1 MNVRQ
6 AAPTRQAAPVQQA
19 APDTTDVEA
28 CLDGNSSNKNFGGES
43 QLIVVGGTVFKAPVD
58 RERLC
63 NDLLNTGVTA
73 ALVSRAAQPLIT
85 FWFED

>member
-1 MNVRQ
+1 M
-6 AAPTRQAAPVQQA
+6 
-19 APDTTDVEA
+19 
-28 CLDGNSSNKNFGGES
+28 
-43 QLIVVGGTVFKAPVD
+43 IVVGGTVFKAPVD